1 VKFSSKN
8 LATFYYQLGTLVQA
22 GLPIQSAMT
31 SLAQTSQRTMRKAV
45 IRLSEFVNSGVPL
58 HEAMEQSG
66 RTFAPL
72 DRHAIDMGER
82 SGTLDVALLS
92 LSKYYE
98 NRSSA
103 RQKLISGS
111 LYPAFMLVASVFITH
126 FSALFLGTQGGKP
139 YTIFNYLWD
148 TVGFLGGL
156 VLIFWLA
163 RMALNWSLSTPGLN
177 LIVDRV
183 LKAIPVVG
191 RLRFD
196 YALSQWISSI
206 RLMLTAGIGVVP
218 ALEYASRSAHSP
230 LIASAYEKAVPLIG
244 SGLQVSQALAFTRAF
259 PEEVIQ
265 FWTTGEQS
273 GRMDEMLERLASF
286 YEDRW
291 RRSLDHVVTWL
302 PRFAYFLVVIYVV
315 SQIFNGFNS
324 YMSQYD
330 ELLK

>member
-1 VKFSSKN
+1 VTFSSKN
-8 LATFYYQLGTLVQA
+8 LATFYYQLGTLLQA
-22 GLPIQSAMT
+22 GLPIQGALT
-31 SLAQTSQRTMRKAV
+31 SLAKTSPRSMRKAV
-45 IRLSEFVNSGVPL
+45 VRLSELVNTGVPL
-58 HEAMEQSG
+58 HEAMERLG
-66 RTFAPL
+66 KVFAQL
-72 DRHAIDMGER
+72 DRHAVDMSER
-82 SGTLDVALLS
+82 SGALDAGLLS

-111 LYPAFMLVASVFITH
+111 LYPVFMLTAAVFITH
-126 FSALFLGTQGGKP
+126 FSALFLGTQNGKP
-139 YTIFNYLWD
+139 YTIANYLWD

-156 VLIFWLA
+156 VLILWLA
-163 RMALNWSLSTPGLN
+163 RLALNRALATPGLN
-177 LIVDRV
+177 LVVDRV
-183 LKAIPVVG
+183 LRAIPVLG

-196 YALSQWISSI
+196 YALSQWVSSV
-206 RLMLTAGIGVVP
+206 RLMLTAGIGVIP
-218 ALEYASRSAHSP
+218 ALEYASKSAPSP

-265 FWTTGEQS
+265 FWATGEQS
-273 GRMDEMLERLASF
+273 GRMDDMLERLASF
-286 YEDRW
+286 YEERW

-302 PRFAYFLVVIYVV
+302 PRLAYLLVAAYVV
-315 SQIFNGFNS
+315 SQIFRGFNS